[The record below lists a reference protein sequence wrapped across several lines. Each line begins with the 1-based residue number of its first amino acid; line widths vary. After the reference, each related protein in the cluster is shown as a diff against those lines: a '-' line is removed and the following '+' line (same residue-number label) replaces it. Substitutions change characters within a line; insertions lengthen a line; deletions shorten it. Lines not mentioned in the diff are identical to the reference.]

1 MNYTQRLKKEI
12 IINAEREDEI
22 RIAIAENDRLVELF
36 VETPETERHVGDIF
50 LGRIAK
56 VIPGMNAAFI
66 DVGLEQDAFLHF
78 SDVGDSYETSS
89 AFLAGEDAEIRDEDD
104 EEEDY
109 LVEEGATA
117 AEQKVYR
124 PRNSRGRQEP
134 KQPQPIEVA
143 GSDGAKMEL
152 RLANEKLSNH
162 NSRSQKS
169 VPTLLGPNVTLEPD
183 HPILVQ
189 VTREAFANKGVRVT
203 SRISLPGRFLVLVP
217 FEPGIGIS
225 RKVYSVRER
234 TRLRRIVRSL
244 KPRELGVIIRT
255 VAENKEESALREDL
269 EMLLNQWREIEKKA
283 RDTRP
288 PALMYR
294 DPSLTSSVMRDL
306 FTPDITRIV
315 IDSRKMHRE
324 VMDYVEWA
332 APNLTGTVELYRG
345 SRPIFDALDIESQI
359 EQTLTRKV
367 LLPSGGYLFIEHTE
381 AMVVIDVN
389 SGRYAARR
397 EQELN
402 SLKTNLEAAREVA
415 RQLRLRDIGGII
427 VIDFID
433 MGDERNRKKVYDEM
447 RKELRKD
454 RAKSS
459 VLPLTEFGLMQI
471 TRQRIRQSIA
481 HTLSETCPVCGGTGL
496 LVTKGTIVRQ
506 IERWIERFR
515 TNSKERSVLLKVHP
529 TLAEVLSKGIL
540 SPIRK
545 LELKYLMRIRVELD
559 ESLTGDDFRFF
570 SPKQNKDIT
579 AEFSAG
585 ASPEAVVELPEDMER
600 PANEPEH
607 VHEEEHRTHREQR
620 NNPNREQHN
629 NRQQRQGGNARNR
642 GGKNRD
648 RRGRPHDRNNSD
660 GTRSEMHPS
669 NVESDASA

>member
-1 MNYTQRLKKEI
+1 MSYPQRTRKEI
-12 IINAEREDEI
+12 IINAERENEV
-22 RIAIAENDRLVELF
+22 RIAITEDQHLVELF

-78 SDVGDSYETSS
+78 SDVGNSYETSS
-89 AFLAGEDAEIRDEDD
+89 AFLAGEDAEIRDDDDD
-104 EEEDY
+104 EEDDY

-117 AEQKVYR
+117 AEQKVFR
-124 PRNSRGRQEP
+124 PRGSGGRGGMRFNDRGPRAGQAPTPEP
-134 KQPQPIEVA
+134 AVA
-143 GSDGAKMEL
+143 GKMEL
-152 RLANEKLSNH
+152 RLASDP
-162 NSRSQKS
+162 RPAGQKPAPAQRTQRPF
-169 VPTLLGPNVTLEPD
+169 PTLLGANVSLETD

-203 SRISLPGRFLVLVP
+203 SRISIPGRFLVLVP

-244 KPRELGVIIRT
+244 KPKELGVIIRT

-269 EMLLNQWREIEKKA
+269 EKLLEQWRDIEKKA
-283 RDTRP
+283 REIKP
-288 PALMYR
+288 PTLMYR

-315 IDSRKMHRE
+315 IDSRKMYRE

-345 SRPIFDALDIESQI
+345 TRSIFDSFNIESQI
-359 EQTLTRKV
+359 EQTLTRKIP
-367 LLPSGGYLFIEHTE
+367 LPNGGYLFLEHTE

-402 SLKTNLEAAREVA
+402 SLKTNLESARIIA

-433 MGDERNRKKVYDEM
+433 MAEERNRKKVYDEM
-447 RKELRKD
+447 RKELRND

-471 TRQRIRQSIA
+471 TRQRIRQSIV

-496 LVTKGTIVRQ
+496 LVSHGTIIRQ
-506 IERWIERFR
+506 IERWLERFR
-515 TNSKERSVLLKVHP
+515 AGSKERSLVLKVHP
-529 TLAEVLSKGIL
+529 TLHEMLSKGFI
-540 SPIRK
+540 SPLRK
-545 LELKYLMRIRVELD
+545 LELKYLIRIKLELD
-559 ESLTGDDFRFF
+559 ETLMGDDFKFY
-570 SPKQNKDIT
+570 SPRQKKDIT
-579 AEFSAG
+579 TDFSATAG
-585 ASPEAVVELPEDMER
+585 DLIEADVSEAGEEGSPAPKLLDRNDERDSDDDRQFESGFPSGNDEQPE
-600 PANEPEH
+600 N
-607 VHEEEHRTHREQR
+607 
-620 NNPNREQHN
+620 
-629 NRQQRQGGNARNR
+629 
-642 GGKNRD
+642 D
-648 RRGRPHDRNNSD
+648 RRGGGRQGQRDQRKQRPGQQR
-660 GTRSEMHPS
+660 GRRK
-669 NVESDASA
+669 